1 MSQLSNGH
9 SLNNGDQDSIG
20 RPLELLMGRQMS
32 ALDLLPHADL
42 REKLVELV
50 LYGEPAGLDA
60 ETTVQ
65 FKHLRTALEDKAVK
79 DVRIVVFGGGTGLS
93 NLIGGDSRITTWA
106 RKPFVGLKEL
116 FPQTRAIVCVT
127 DDGGSSG
134 ELQKDLPLIALG
146 DIRHVLLSS
155 IQSVRLQA
163 LYGLIPAQAIE
174 VVSVLSSLFNYR
186 FTQRPDAASTL
197 VAQAGV
203 DLGCL
208 PMPMRETL
216 AGLIALL
223 YTDPRLDPTLS
234 RPHCL
239 GNLILAAAIYAEI
252 PQTIANDELMANH
265 DLLAAPLARGLSAL
279 AAILG
284 VAEQAVLPCTS
295 TQAQLSVLYS
305 NGVQVTGEYKS
316 GHAQRGYPVERV
328 SVEFCGKPQVNT
340 EILDAI
346 AQADILIMAPGS
358 LYSSLI
364 PIFQVPG
371 LAQAVRNNQRALKIL
386 VSNLWVQAGETDR
399 SMGDGER
406 KFHVSD
412 LLRAYERNIPGGT
425 KGLFEQVL
433 CLSLKDVPA
442 SVLQRYAV
450 EGKVPIYL
458 DRAKVITQGFTPIE
472 CGIFSSTAL
481 AEHGV
486 IQHGPNHLT
495 KVIKT
500 LWAIFDHFKLTRQER
515 SCVARGVDC
524 SNAAIFGDDGGG
536 ISEQELSNNEAL
548 ADESV
553 WGSRKTAVRP
563 SSRYQQI
570 EQRMADLSI
579 EICGCPVAPE
589 LTDKIQRM
597 VKDILW
603 RHLDIPLAHLAYM
616 CGIVCIEQELWR
628 RSQKW
633 DNVFSFYDPEDGL
646 IKIRKDQL
654 EQEQT
659 FEVAFLVALGQSLLG
674 NYARH
679 KEMKPLKI
687 DGVSLGK
694 VYHLH
699 LRPTSERTCW
709 FSDQELRRYLELTR
723 MLSAA
728 TGMNV
733 LVSPEPGMVEGRET
747 EDPVHFTR
755 LINGDEGFTPP
766 GMVMGL
772 NYAWYLDNRFASH
785 VEYKMAVMK
794 IAPSSLIPQQVKMLG
809 RRQRMVNFFREVVFR
824 KTM

>member
-1 MSQLSNGH
+1 MARQLS
-9 SLNNGDQDSIG
+9 
-20 RPLELLMGRQMS
+20 P
-32 ALDLLPHADL
+32 LDLLPHADL

-50 LYGEPAGLDA
+50 LYGQPPGLDA
-60 ETTVQ
+60 EMGQQ
-65 FKHLRTALEDKAVK
+65 FQYLRTALEEKAVEG
-79 DVRIVVFGGGTGLS
+79 VRIVVFGGGTGLS
-93 NLIGGDSRITTWA
+93 NLIGGDSRIATWA

-127 DDGGSSG
+127 DDGGCSG

-155 IQSVRLQA
+155 IQSNSLQA
-163 LYGLIPAQAIE
+163 LYGLTLTQAVE
-174 VVSVLSSLFNYR
+174 VVSTLSSLFNYR
-186 FTQRPDAASTL
+186 FDQRPDSASTL
-197 VAQAGV
+197 VGQAGV
-203 DLGCL
+203 DLQCL
-208 PMPMRETL
+208 PSPMSEAL
-216 AGLIALL
+216 AGLVALIF
-223 YTDPRLDPTLS
+223 TDPRLEQTLS

-252 PQTIANDELMANH
+252 PQETTNDEFMADH
-265 DLLAAPLARGLSAL
+265 DLLAAPLDRGLGAL
-279 AAILG
+279 STVLG

-295 TQAQLSVLYS
+295 TQAQLRVLYS

-328 SVEFCGKPQVNT
+328 SVEFCEKPQVNSGV
-340 EILDAI
+340 LSAI
-346 AQADILIMAPGS
+346 AEADILIMAPGS

-371 LAQAVRNNQRALKIL
+371 LAKAVRKNQRALKIL

-399 SMGDGER
+399 SMGDVER

-433 CLSLKDVPA
+433 CLSLKDVPS

-458 DRAKVITQGFTPIE
+458 DREKVINQGFTPIE
-472 CGIFSSTAL
+472 CGIFSRTAL

-486 IQHGPNHLT
+486 IQHGPNHLA

-500 LWAIFDHFKLTRQER
+500 LWAIFDHFKIAEQGR
-515 SCVARGVDC
+515 SSVAGGVDIPKEILLGNGE
-524 SNAAIFGDDGGG
+524 SA
-536 ISEQELSNNEAL
+536 ISEHELPDSEAL

-553 WGSRKTAVRP
+553 WGSSKTAVRP

-570 EQRMADLSI
+570 EQRMADLSM
-579 EICGCPVAPE
+579 EIGGCPTVVPE
-589 LTDKIQRM
+589 LFDKIQHM

-603 RHLDIPLAHLAYM
+603 RHPDIPLAHLAYVR
-616 CGIVCIEQELWR
+616 GIVCIEQELWR

-633 DNVFSFYDPEDGL
+633 DSVFSFYDPEDGL
-646 IKIRKDQL
+646 IKIREDQL

-687 DGVSLGK
+687 DGVALGK

-699 LRPTSERTCW
+699 LRPAVERTCY

-723 MLSAA
+723 MLPAA
-728 TGMNV
+728 T
-733 LVSPEPGMVEGRET
+733 EE
-747 EDPVHFTR
+747 PVHFTR

-766 GMVMGL
+766 GMLMGL

-794 IAPSSLIPQQVKMLG
+794 IAPSSLIPEQVKMLG
-809 RRQRMVNFFREVVFR
+809 RRQRLVSFFREVVFR
-824 KTM
+824 K

>member
-1 MSQLSNGH
+1 MTTSFPHNGLTSGAQLSGCH
-9 SLNNGDQDSIG
+9 SLKNGDQDAIG
-20 RPLELLMGRQMS
+20 RSLELLMGRQLS
-32 ALDLLPHADL
+32 ALDLLPHVDL

-50 LYGEPAGLDA
+50 LYGQPAGLDA
-60 ETTVQ
+60 ETAVQ
-65 FKHLRTALEDKAVK
+65 FQRLRTALTDKAVEE
-79 DVRIVVFGGGTGLS
+79 VRIVVFGGGTGLS
-93 NLIGGDSRITTWA
+93 NLIGGDSRIATWA
-106 RKPFVGLKEL
+106 RNPFVGLKEF
-116 FPQTRAIVCVT
+116 FPLTRAIVCVT

-155 IQSVRLQA
+155 IQSGRIQA
-163 LYGLIPAQAIE
+163 LYGLTLTQAVE
-174 VVSVLSSLFNYR
+174 VVSVLSSLFNCR
-186 FTQRPDAASTL
+186 FTQRPDTAATL
-197 VAQAGV
+197 MAQAEV

-208 PMPMRETL
+208 PPPMGEAL
-216 AGLIALL
+216 AGLIDRLF
-223 YTDPRLDPTLS
+223 TDPRLDSTLS

-239 GNLILAAAIYAEI
+239 GNLILAAAIYGEI
-252 PQTIANDELMANH
+252 PPEIANDALTANH
-265 DLLAAPLARGLSAL
+265 DLLVPPLSRGLGAL

-284 VAEQAVLPCTS
+284 VPEQAVLPCTS

-328 SVEFCGKPQVNT
+328 SMEFCEKPQVNA
-340 EILDAI
+340 EVLGAI
-346 AQADILIMAPGS
+346 AGADILIMAPGS

-371 LAQAVRNNQRALKIL
+371 LARAVRNNQRALKIL

-472 CGIFSSTAL
+472 CGIFSRTAL

-486 IQHGPNHLT
+486 IQHGPNHLA

-500 LWAIFDHFKLTRQER
+500 LWAIFDHFKIAGKER
-515 SCVARGVDC
+515 SSV
-524 SNAAIFGDDGGG
+524 
-536 ISEQELSNNEAL
+536 NEAL

-553 WGSRKTAVRP
+553 WGSSKTAVHP

-570 EQRMADLSI
+570 EQRMMDLSI
-579 EICGCPVAPE
+579 EIGGCPVAPE
-589 LTDKIQRM
+589 LTDKIQRR
-597 VKDILW
+597 VRDILW
-603 RHLDIPLAHLAYM
+603 RHPDIPLAHLVNVR
-616 CGIVCIEQELWR
+616 GIVCIEQELWR

-633 DNVFSFYDPEDGL
+633 DSVFSFYDPEDGL
-646 IKIRKDQL
+646 IKIREDQF

-679 KEMKPLKI
+679 KEMKTLKI
-687 DGVSLGK
+687 DGVALGK

-699 LRPTSERTCW
+699 LRPAAERTCW
-709 FSDQELRRYLELTR
+709 FSDEELRRYLELTR
-723 MLSAA
+723 MLPSAMGLD
-728 TGMNV
+728 T
-733 LVSPEPGMVEGRET
+733 LVSPEPEMVDGRAEA
-747 EDPVHFTR
+747 PVHFTR

-766 GMVMGL
+766 GMLMGL

-794 IAPSSLIPQQVKMLG
+794 IAPASLIPEQVKMLG
-809 RRQRMVNFFREVVFR
+809 RRQRLVSFFREVVFR
-824 KTM
+824 K

>member
-1 MSQLSNGH
+1 
-9 SLNNGDQDSIG
+9 
-20 RPLELLMGRQMS
+20 MGRQLS

-50 LYGEPAGLDA
+50 LYGQPAGLDA

-65 FKHLRTALEDKAVK
+65 FQRLRTALEDKAVEG
-79 DVRIVVFGGGTGLS
+79 VRIVVFGGGTGLS
-93 NLIGGDSRITTWA
+93 NLIGGDSRIATWA
-106 RKPFVGLKEL
+106 RNPFVGLKE
-116 FPQTRAIVCVT
+116 FFSQTRVIVCVT
-127 DDGGSSG
+127 DDGGSTG

-155 IQSVRLQA
+155 IQSGRLQA
-163 LYGLIPAQAIE
+163 LYGLTLTQAVE

-186 FTQRPDAASTL
+186 FTQRPDAATTL
-197 VAQAGV
+197 MAQAGV

-208 PMPMRETL
+208 PPSMREAL
-216 AGLIALL
+216 AGLIDLL
-223 YTDPRLDPTLS
+223 FTDPRLDSTLS

-252 PQTIANDELMANH
+252 PPGITNDTLMVNH
-265 DLLAAPLARGLSAL
+265 DLLVAPLSRGLGAL

-305 NGVQVTGEYKS
+305 NGVQVTGEFKS

-328 SVEFCGKPQVNT
+328 SVEFCEKPQVNT
-340 EILDAI
+340 EVLGAI

-371 LAQAVRNNQRALKIL
+371 LAQAVRKNQRALKIL
-386 VSNLWVQAGETDR
+386 VSNLWVQTGETDR

-412 LLRAYERNIPGGT
+412 LLKAYERNIPGGT
-425 KGLFEQVL
+425 SGLFEQVL
-433 CLSLKDVPA
+433 CLSLKDVPS

-458 DRAKVITQGFTPIE
+458 DREKVITQGFTPIE
-472 CGIFSSTAL
+472 CGIFSRTAL
-481 AEHGV
+481 TEHGV
-486 IQHGPNHLT
+486 IQHGPNHLA

-500 LWAIFDHFKLTRQER
+500 LWAIFDHFKIAEQGR
-515 SCVARGVDC
+515 SSVAGGVD
-524 SNAAIFGDDGGG
+524 IPKEILLRDGESA
-536 ISEQELSNNEAL
+536 ISEQELPDNEAL

-553 WGSRKTAVRP
+553 WGSSKTTVRP

-570 EQRMADLSI
+570 EQRMADLSM
-579 EICGCPVAPE
+579 EIGGCPSIAPE
-589 LTDKIQRM
+589 LTDKIQHM

-603 RHLDIPLAHLAYM
+603 RHPDIPIAHLAYVR
-616 CGIVCIEQELWR
+616 GIVCIEQELWR

-633 DNVFSFYDPEDGL
+633 DSVFSFYDPEDGL
-646 IKIRKDQL
+646 IKIREDQL

-679 KEMKPLKI
+679 KEMKPLNI
-687 DGVSLGK
+687 DGVALGK

-699 LRPTSERTCW
+699 LRPVAERTCY
-709 FSDQELRRYLELTR
+709 FSDQELLRYLELTR
-723 MLSAA
+723 MLPAA
-728 TGMNV
+728 TGMGA
-733 LVSPEPGMVEGRET
+733 LVSSEPGMAKGRVT

-766 GMVMGL
+766 GVLMGL

-794 IAPSSLIPQQVKMLG
+794 IAPASLIPEQVKMLG
-809 RRQRMVNFFREVVFR
+809 RRQRLVSFFREVVFR
-824 KTM
+824 K

>member
-1 MSQLSNGH
+1 
-9 SLNNGDQDSIG
+9 
-20 RPLELLMGRQMS
+20 MGRQLS

-50 LYGEPAGLDA
+50 LYGQPAGLDA

-65 FKHLRTALEDKAVK
+65 FQRLRTALEDKAVEG
-79 DVRIVVFGGGTGLS
+79 VRIVVFGGGTGLS
-93 NLIGGDSRITTWA
+93 NLIGGDSRIATWA

-155 IQSVRLQA
+155 IQSGRLQA
-163 LYGLIPAQAIE
+163 LYGLTLTQAVE

-186 FTQRPDAASTL
+186 FTQRPDTAATL
-197 VAQAGV
+197 MAQAGV
-203 DLGCL
+203 DFGCL
-208 PMPMRETL
+208 PPLMQEAL
-216 AGLIALL
+216 AGLIDLL
-223 YTDPRLDPTLS
+223 FTDPRLDPILS

-239 GNLILAAAIYAEI
+239 GNLILAAAIYGEI
-252 PQTIANDELMANH
+252 PQGLANDALMANH
-265 DLLAAPLARGLSAL
+265 DLLVAPLSRGLGAL

-305 NGVQVTGEYKS
+305 NGVRVTGEYKS

-328 SVEFCGKPQVNT
+328 SVEFCEKPQVDA
-340 EILDAI
+340 EVQSAI

-433 CLSLKDVPA
+433 CLSLKDVPS

-458 DRAKVITQGFTPIE
+458 DRAKVITQGFNPIE
-472 CGIFSSTAL
+472 CGIFSRTAL

-486 IQHGPNHLT
+486 IQHGPNHLA

-500 LWAIFDHFKLTRQER
+500 LWAIFDHFKIAEQER
-515 SCVARGVDC
+515 SSVASGVD
-524 SNAAIFGDDGGG
+524 IPQETLLGDGESA
-536 ISEQELSNNEAL
+536 ISEQELPNNEVL
-548 ADESV
+548 LDESMR
-553 WGSRKTAVRP
+553 GSRKTAARP
-563 SSRYQQI
+563 SSRYKQI

-579 EICGCPVAPE
+579 GIGGCPVAPE

-603 RHLDIPLAHLAYM
+603 RHPDIPLSHLAYVR
-616 CGIVCIEQELWR
+616 GIVCIEQELWR

-633 DNVFSFYDPEDGL
+633 DSVFSFYDPEDGL
-646 IKIRKDQL
+646 IKIRQDQL
-654 EQEQT
+654 GQEQT

-679 KEMKPLKI
+679 KEMKPLMI
-687 DGVSLGK
+687 DGVALGK

-699 LRPTSERTCW
+699 LRPAVERTCY

-723 MLSAA
+723 MLPAA
-728 TGMNV
+728 
-733 LVSPEPGMVEGRET
+733 T

-766 GMVMGL
+766 GMLMGL

-794 IAPSSLIPQQVKMLG
+794 IAPSSLIPEQVKMLG
-809 RRQRMVNFFREVVFR
+809 RRQRLVSFFREVVFR
-824 KTM
+824 K